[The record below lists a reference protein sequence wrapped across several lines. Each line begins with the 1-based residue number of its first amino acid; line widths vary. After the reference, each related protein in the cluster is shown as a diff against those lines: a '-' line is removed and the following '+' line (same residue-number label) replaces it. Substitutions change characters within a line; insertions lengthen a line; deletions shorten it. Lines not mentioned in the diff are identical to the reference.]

1 MRELATFRFAEKCA
15 EMLQG
20 YNEPA
25 RAQILDAV
33 KVLRELFAGTL
44 VKVNLKDMPIN

>member
-1 MRELATFRFAEKCA
+1 
-15 EMLQG
+15 MLQG

-25 RAQILDAV
+25 RAKVLDAV

-44 VKVNLKDMPIN
+44 VKVNLKDVKIN